1 MAHKAPRSAAGK
13 EPFRFD
19 DGNALRHRLSPA
31 RHKGGDRG
39 GARRKVRIRRIAAF
53 EAEYPNIKVTL
64 PNSVPI
70 ASDVLGQMPDV
81 TLSYAGINLIN
92 SNNTSDFTVEGFE
105 VTSRSNIE
113 NSADISSKIANQVE
127 L

>member
-1 MAHKAPRSAAGK
+1 
-13 EPFRFD
+13 
-19 DGNALRHRLSPA
+19 
-31 RHKGGDRG
+31 
-39 GARRKVRIRRIAAF
+39 
-53 EAEYPNIKVTL
+53 
-64 PNSVPI
+64 
-70 ASDVLGQMPDV
+70 MPDV